1 MKDLNDTY
9 SEPTMT
15 GPFTNYESGK
25 SLREDSSQSSFAVTQ
40 LREFVKQIFSIIKE
54 IELSIHDNNISKK
67 NIPLESGESK
77 VEENPQMLLALQ
89 VRDRVCRILEL
100 KQIEFLKIAS
110 PSEKER
116 YEEVRYIYAA
126 LADEIFLSEPWSGQQ
141 EFINYLIEE
150 KVFLTSEA
158 GEKIFDRIDEVLR
171 SKPEQMTELAELY
184 LQILIIGFEGQ
195 YRGRDSE
202 NKIEEYIRSLYVY
215 INRKEPG
222 LGNKKSEVN
231 GEQKIDKVHYERIL
245 SNLKPVK
252 FFRINRPVFIS
263 LVVIVLFLIISQII
277 YVVMTKP
284 LRDVLNSQKIVKL
297 EKLKYQQ
304 LVNLIS
310 VKNNK
315 RKAKEL

>member
-9 SEPTMT
+9 SEPKMT
-15 GPFTNYESGK
+15 GPFTIHESVK
-25 SLREDSSQSSFAVTQ
+25 SLREDTIQSSFAVTQ
-40 LREFVKQIFSIIKE
+40 LREFVKQIFSIISE
-54 IELSIHDNNISKK
+54 IESSIHDNNISKTS
-67 NIPLESGESK
+67 IPLDSDESK

-126 LADEIFLSEPWSGQQ
+126 LADEIFLSEPWSGQK

-158 GEKIFDRIDEVLR
+158 GEKIFDRIDEILR
-171 SKPEQMTELAELY
+171 SKPDQMIELAELY
-184 LQILIIGFEGQ
+184 LQILIIGFDGQ

-231 GEQKIDKVHYERIL
+231 GEQKIDKVHYERIV

-252 FFRINRPVFIS
+252 FSRINRPVFIS
-263 LVVIVLFLIISQII
+263 LVVIVLLLIISQII

-284 LRDVLNSQKIVKL
+284 LRDVLNSQKIVAL
-297 EKLKYQQ
+297 GKLKHQQ
-304 LVNLIS
+304 LASLIY
-310 VKNNK
+310 VKNDK
-315 RKAKEL
+315 RKVKEL

>member
-9 SEPTMT
+9 SEPKMT
-15 GPFTNYESGK
+15 GPFRINESVK
-25 SLREDSSQSSFAVTQ
+25 SLREDTSQSSFAVSQ
-40 LREFVKQIFSIIKE
+40 LREFVKQIFSIISE

-67 NIPLESGESK
+67 SIPLESDEIK

-89 VRDRVCRILEL
+89 VRDRVCRVLEL

-116 YEEVRYIYAA
+116 YEEVHYIYAA

-150 KVFLTSEA
+150 NIFSTSEA

-171 SKPEQMTELAELY
+171 SKPEQMTGLAELY

-231 GEQKIDKVHYERIL
+231 GDQKIDKVHYERIL

-263 LVVIVLFLIISQII
+263 LVIVILLLIFSQII

-304 LVNLIS
+304 LANIIS

-315 RKAKEL
+315 IKVKEL